1 MKNVIISSIYILL
14 TFLSLSCS
22 KNNLQ
27 IISLIEETP
36 INAIDYPNESIMS
49 FPWSIDVVNDKIL
62 TFFTRGEYFIKVYD
76 ANNGMELHHTGH
88 FGGGPKEFTQ
98 PEYWGR
104 NEYNDIFIYDLGLK
118 SLRKYSWNEISNTS
132 DLPEVNNI
140 PLKNKDILVLSGK
153 YMNDNCFIASSMAGL
168 TQPIIEL
175 DKDLEIKANIGNV
188 PDEHHRSTD
197 LSSYSGSTS
206 VYDNKFVFVMA
217 SLGYIACYEKLVD
230 GAIQLLWDFYLEE
243 PKYVKKQLDRKNLKL
258 GFSDVKMTKNYIFCS
273 YFGQK
278 YVRENRRNIK
288 VHNILVFDHNGHF
301 LANLHTDRSASRLSV
316 SDDEKTIYAVTEEPE
331 IAIVRFD
338 ISNIL
343 Q

>member
-153 YMNDNCFIASSMAGL
+153 YMNDNAAY
-168 TQPIIEL
+168 
-175 DKDLEIKANIGNV
+175 
-188 PDEHHRSTD
+188 HRT
-197 LSSYSGSTS
+197 
-206 VYDNKFVFVMA
+206 
-217 SLGYIACYEKLVD
+217 
-230 GAIQLLWDFYLEE
+230 
-243 PKYVKKQLDRKNLKL
+243 
-258 GFSDVKMTKNYIFCS
+258 
-273 YFGQK
+273 
-278 YVRENRRNIK
+278 
-288 VHNILVFDHNGHF
+288 
-301 LANLHTDRSASRLSV
+301 
-316 SDDEKTIYAVTEEPE
+316 
-331 IAIVRFD
+331 
-338 ISNIL
+338 
-343 Q
+343 

>member
-1 MKNVIISSIYILL
+1 M
-14 TFLSLSCS
+14 
-22 KNNLQ
+22 
-27 IISLIEETP
+27 
-36 INAIDYPNESIMS
+36 
-49 FPWSIDVVNDKIL
+49 
-62 TFFTRGEYFIKVYD
+62 
-76 ANNGMELHHTGH
+76 
-88 FGGGPKEFTQ
+88 
-98 PEYWGR
+98 
-104 NEYNDIFIYDLGLK
+104 
-118 SLRKYSWNEISNTS
+118 
-132 DLPEVNNI
+132 NNI

-343 Q
+343 K

>member
-1 MKNVIISSIYILL
+1 
-14 TFLSLSCS
+14 
-22 KNNLQ
+22 
-27 IISLIEETP
+27 
-36 INAIDYPNESIMS
+36 
-49 FPWSIDVVNDKIL
+49 
-62 TFFTRGEYFIKVYD
+62 
-76 ANNGMELHHTGH
+76 MELHHTGH

-217 SLGYIACYEKLVD
+217 SLGYIACYEKLVN

-343 Q
+343 K

>member
-1 MKNVIISSIYILL
+1 MAKLPNFLVIIRSE
-14 TFLSLSCS
+14 
-22 KNNLQ
+22 K
-27 IISLIEETP
+27 
-36 INAIDYPNESIMS
+36 
-49 FPWSIDVVNDKIL
+49 
-62 TFFTRGEYFIKVYD
+62 
-76 ANNGMELHHTGH
+76 
-88 FGGGPKEFTQ
+88 
-98 PEYWGR
+98 
-104 NEYNDIFIYDLGLK
+104 
-118 SLRKYSWNEISNTS
+118 
-132 DLPEVNNI
+132 
-140 PLKNKDILVLSGK
+140 LSGK
-153 YMNDNCFIASSMAGL
+153 GQGRGVGVRKKERFVLGKRTFRSQKSKHFVLRII
-168 TQPIIEL
+168 PIIEL

-343 Q
+343 K

>member
-62 TFFTRGEYFIKVYD
+62 TFFTRDEYFIKVYD

-188 PDEHHRSTD
+188 LDEHHRSTD

-258 GFSDVKMTKNYIFCS
+258 GFQM
-273 YFGQK
+273 
-278 YVRENRRNIK
+278 
-288 VHNILVFDHNGHF
+288 
-301 LANLHTDRSASRLSV
+301 
-316 SDDEKTIYAVTEEPE
+316 
-331 IAIVRFD
+331 
-338 ISNIL
+338 
-343 Q
+343 

>member
-1 MKNVIISSIYILL
+1 
-14 TFLSLSCS
+14 
-22 KNNLQ
+22 
-27 IISLIEETP
+27 
-36 INAIDYPNESIMS
+36 
-49 FPWSIDVVNDKIL
+49 
-62 TFFTRGEYFIKVYD
+62 
-76 ANNGMELHHTGH
+76 
-88 FGGGPKEFTQ
+88 
-98 PEYWGR
+98 
-104 NEYNDIFIYDLGLK
+104 
-118 SLRKYSWNEISNTS
+118 
-132 DLPEVNNI
+132 
-140 PLKNKDILVLSGK
+140 
-153 YMNDNCFIASSMAGL
+153 
-168 TQPIIEL
+168 
-175 DKDLEIKANIGNV
+175 
-188 PDEHHRSTD
+188 
-197 LSSYSGSTS
+197 
-206 VYDNKFVFVMA
+206 MA

-316 SDDEKTIYAVTEEPE
+316 SDDEKTIYSVTEEPE

-343 Q
+343 K

>member
-1 MKNVIISSIYILL
+1 
-14 TFLSLSCS
+14 
-22 KNNLQ
+22 
-27 IISLIEETP
+27 
-36 INAIDYPNESIMS
+36 
-49 FPWSIDVVNDKIL
+49 
-62 TFFTRGEYFIKVYD
+62 
-76 ANNGMELHHTGH
+76 
-88 FGGGPKEFTQ
+88 
-98 PEYWGR
+98 
-104 NEYNDIFIYDLGLK
+104 
-118 SLRKYSWNEISNTS
+118 
-132 DLPEVNNI
+132 
-140 PLKNKDILVLSGK
+140 
-153 YMNDNCFIASSMAGL
+153 MAGL

-188 PDEHHRSTD
+188 PDERHRSTD
-197 LSSYSGSTS
+197 LSSYNGSTS

-230 GAIQLLWDFYLEE
+230 GTIQLLWDCYLEE
-243 PKYVKKQLDRKNLKL
+243 PKYVKNQLDRKNLKL

-301 LANLHTDRSASRLSV
+301 LVNLRTDRSASRFTV

-338 ISNIL
+338 ISNIEMKSL
-343 Q
+343 